1 LIDRSNLP
9 DIVDDRTLR
18 GQVLQIAWPVIVEN
32 LLQSLLS
39 VVIFW
44 MVSRL
49 GVDAIAGVGNAQQYQ
64 FVGFA
69 AFGALAMGSS
79 VLVSHSVGA
88 RDPLAAGR
96 VAKQSLGMAIALG
109 LGLALVFWFGAYD
122 LNLMLG
128 VTHEVALIG
137 AQFLRVFALGT
148 PLLVLVFICAAII
161 RGTGDSRTP
170 MQINLGANS
179 LGAVLSYGFIF
190 GVGDWPGL
198 GVAGA
203 AWGSVVAWAVASALM
218 LSILLFRKRELAI
231 LSPGGWRPNL
241 GLLKRILSIG
251 VPSGVEQFLISGGFL
266 LLTGIIAQMGTPVLA
281 AHRVVFQALSFSNMV
296 GIGLGAAATTLT
308 GIYMGAKRF
317 DLAQRATWVATR
329 WGAIWMSFMAV
340 LLFAFGE
347 PLMLLFAPTQPDVVH
362 YGSQAIR
369 MMAFTQP
376 FFGISN
382 GLSGGLRGAGDTR
395 FPMYMALL
403 GMWLVRLPGAYLF
416 GITFEMMLDGVYL
429 ASVLDAMLRS
439 VVFFRRYQAGG
450 WRKLDVL
457 RGTKTA

>member
-1 LIDRSNLP
+1 M
-9 DIVDDRTLR
+9 LR
-18 GQVLQIAWPVIVEN
+18 GQVFRIAWPVIVEN

-69 AFGALAMGSS
+69 AFGALGMGSS
-79 VLVSHSVGA
+79 VLVSHAIGA
-88 RDPLAAGR
+88 KDPRMAGR
-96 VAKQSLGMAIALG
+96 VAKQSLGMALALG
-109 LGLALVFWFGAYD
+109 LGLALLFWFLAYE
-122 LNLMLG
+122 LNAVLG

-137 AQFLRVFALGT
+137 AQFLQVFALGT

-170 MQINLGANS
+170 MQINLGANT
-179 LGAVLSYGFIF
+179 LGAVLTYGLVF
-190 GVGDWPGL
+190 GVGSWPGV

-203 AWGSVVAWAVASALM
+203 AWGSVGAWTVASALM
-218 LSILLFRKRELAI
+218 LSILLFRKRDLAI
-231 LSPGGWRPNL
+231 LSPGGWRPDPK
-241 GLLKRILSIG
+241 LLKRILSIG
-251 VPSGVEQFLISGGFL
+251 VPSGIEQFLISGGFL
-266 LLTGIIAQMGTPVLA
+266 LMTGIVAQMGTNVLA

-308 GIYMGAKRF
+308 GIYMGAKRY
-317 DLAQRATWVATR
+317 DLAERATWVATR
-329 WGAIWMSFMAV
+329 WGATWMTVMAV
-340 LLFAFGE
+340 LFFTLGE

-362 YGSQAIR
+362 YGAAAIR

-382 GLSGGLRGAGDTR
+382 GLSGGLRGASDTR

-403 GMWLVRLPGAYLF
+403 GMWLVRLPGAYIF
-416 GITFEMMLDGVYL
+416 GLTFNMMLDGVYF
-429 ASVLDAMLRS
+429 ASVLDAILRS
-439 VVFFRRYQAGG
+439 VVFLRRFRAGG
-450 WRKLDVL
+450 WKKLDVL
-457 RGTKTA
+457 RGARSA